1 MQEDAFLQSAFNV
14 SEDPTLRDELRDLK
28 NTVES
33 DPLSRHAAKIEAFG
47 FCATSSPDL
56 MNLLT
61 SANIVMPK
69 GKPDLLPEFFMLV
82 VRAVMRIQ
90 SKVLAAMEALLR
102 DLLYY
107 DAIVKPMA
115 KCLITMDLSSLDLKA
130 VMGREGVSKL
140 GLDKWKSDA
149 KVAPSTA
156 AFHAVTCGRH
166 ASGSHPLLLWR
177 SLLSR

>member
-69 GKPDLLPEFFMLV
+69 GKPDLLPAFLTLV

-115 KCLITMDLSSLDLKA
+115 KCLITLRLVEAEL
-130 VMGREGVSKL
+130 
-140 GLDKWKSDA
+140 
-149 KVAPSTA
+149 
-156 AFHAVTCGRH
+156 
-166 ASGSHPLLLWR
+166 
-177 SLLSR
+177 